1 MAIGRTSNHGS
12 ADRVQAVPRPDQSP
26 SRAAGSSGASSNS
39 DIAIYNFKMGC
50 NEVMDD
56 LKKFNQKKTRDIEH
70 CFFKLT
76 DNIPKEIINAPINYC
91 LNYYAEFCYENENK
105 EASESASNTETASN
119 AVPVSTAAAAKKDE
133 NLVIDDS
140 VCDNKEAKGLM
151 FKWMLFFKDFY
162 IFWV

>member
-26 SRAAGSSGASSNS
+26 SRAAGSSESNS

-50 NEVMDD
+50 HEVMKD
-56 LKKFNQKKTRDIEH
+56 LEKFNLNKKRDIDH
-70 CFFKLT
+70 CFSKLT

-105 EASESASNTETASN
+105 DTESASNSEYAQAASN
-119 AVPVSTAAAAKKDE
+119 TVPVSAAAKKDD

-140 VCDNKEAKGLM
+140 VCDKKEAQKE
-151 FKWMLFFKDFY
+151 
-162 IFWV
+162 